1 MVPADSDRIPRVPP
15 YSGYCYQLLFVTCTG
30 LSPSMIIL
38 SSMIPLP
45 NNIKCRSPTTPALP
59 KQYRFG
65 LFPVR
70 SPLLGES
77 LIIFFSYGYLDVSVP
92 RVSLISN
99 NISSICWVAPF
110 GNLRI
115 KGYLHLTE
123 AYRSLS
129 RPSSPLRA

>member
-15 YSGYCYQLLFVTCTG
+15 YSGYCYRLSFVTCTG
-30 LSPSMIIL
+30 LSPSMMEL
-38 SSMIPLP
+38 SRSLPLP
-45 NNIKCRSPTTPALP
+45 IDIKCRSPTTPALP
-59 KQYRFG
+59 KQYWFG

>member
-15 YSGYCYQLLFVTCTG
+15 YSGYCYQLSIVTCTG
-30 LSPSMIIL
+30 LSPSMMVL
-38 SSMIPLP
+38 SSTLPLP
-45 NNIKCRSPTTPALP
+45 INIECRSPTTPALP
-59 KQYRFG
+59 KQYWFG

-70 SPLLGES
+70 SPLLRES

-92 RVSLISN
+92 RVSLLTDNAASRH
-99 NISSICWVAPF
+99 WVAPF
-110 GNLRI
+110 GNQRVS
-115 KGYLHLTE
+115 GYLLLSV

>member
-1 MVPADSDRIPRVPP
+1 VDSDRIPRVPP
-15 YSGYCYQLLFVTCTG
+15 YSGYCYQLPIVTCTG
-30 LSPSMIIL
+30 LSPSMIEL
-38 SSMIPLP
+38 SSSLPLP
-45 NNIKCRSPTTPALP
+45 IDIKCRSPTTPALP
-59 KQYRFG
+59 KQYWFG

-70 SPLLGES
+70 SPLLRES

-110 GNLRI
+110 GNLRFNS
-115 KGYLHLTE
+115 YLHFTV